1 MICTPPEARGSLLR
15 DCNHLW
21 RVGPTGR
28 QGQIVAPFARTK
40 CSTSYLKPLLFEHG
54 RGPFT
59 QVTLLWSSGAAPSD
73 DVGLVHWHCRR
84 GTCAARD
91 QHAVDLPGDVALET
105 ADDLSLALALLC
117 AP

>member
-1 MICTPPEARGSLLR
+1 MQLRLLLLGSKLPAPTRNRAEPARLRALL
-15 DCNHLW
+15 L
-21 RVGPTGR
+21 
-28 QGQIVAPFARTK
+28 
-40 CSTSYLKPLLFEHG
+40 PL
-54 RGPFT
+54 FT

>member
-1 MICTPPEARGSLLR
+1 MTSSAVVRVNWPPGFHGISRLHLSELR
-15 DCNHLW
+15 LW
-21 RVGPTGR
+21 VCSSAAHPT
-28 QGQIVAPFARTK
+28 
-40 CSTSYLKPLLFEHG
+40 L
-54 RGPFT
+54 FT

-91 QHAVDLPGDVALET
+91 QHAVALPGDEALET